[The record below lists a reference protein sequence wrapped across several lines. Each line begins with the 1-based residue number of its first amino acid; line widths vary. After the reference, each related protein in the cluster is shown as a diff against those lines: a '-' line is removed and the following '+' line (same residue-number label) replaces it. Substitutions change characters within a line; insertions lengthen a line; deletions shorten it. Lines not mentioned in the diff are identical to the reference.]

1 MPEPTAVPGGVERS
15 PSGAPPLG
23 LPPRPGRNVPTEAVC
38 RDDGGIGAQEPLQ
51 TPPKRL
57 SAARSLRR
65 LWAGPL
71 LARQA
76 RPASNQERSP
86 LAGMSSTGKR
96 AHLYT

>member
-51 TPPKRL
+51 TPPMLKPRL
-57 SAARSLRR
+57 RAGRR
-65 LWAGPL
+65 PLGGPTCQAGETS
-71 LARQA
+71 Q
-76 RPASNQERSP
+76 
-86 LAGMSSTGKR
+86 
-96 AHLYT
+96 